1 MERMKR
7 RGTRATEIQLE
18 NARNELGEMFSRI
31 KQMNRYP
38 NYPNA
43 VTFETVNDEE
53 FLWVVDYDEAV
64 KQAKESMENLFDD
77 IGITAW
83 NQDFVESI
91 VDSDIVDFVD
101 PAFKAVMENNDYNL
115 SKSRAWLPYLD
126 ELFEESIRAD
136 GLGHTLSGYDGS
148 EIELDDGSYA
158 FRTN

>member
-1 MERMKR
+1 VIKMAEK
-7 RGTRATEIQLE
+7 QLE

-31 KQMNRYP
+31 KEMSRYP

-43 VTFETVNDEE
+43 VTFETVNGEE
-53 FLWVVDYDEAV
+53 FLWVVDYNEAK
-64 KQAKESMENLFDD
+64 KQAKESMKDRFDD

-91 VDSDIVDFVD
+91 VDKDVIDFVD
-101 PAFKAVMENNDYNL
+101 PAFKAVIENNDYNL

-126 ELFEESIRAD
+126 ELIDETISAD
-136 GLGHTLSGYDGS
+136 GIGYTLAGYDGN
-148 EIELDDGSYA
+148 EIELSDGSYA

>member
-1 MERMKR
+1 MTKE
-7 RGTRATEIQLE
+7 QLE
-18 NARNELGEMFSRI
+18 NARNELSEMFSRI
-31 KQMNRYP
+31 KEMRRYP

-43 VTFETVNDEE
+43 VMFETVNGEE
-53 FLWVVDYDEAV
+53 FLWVVDYDEAK

-91 VDSDIVDFVD
+91 VDKDVIDFVD

-126 ELFEESIRAD
+126 ELFDESISAD
-136 GLGHTLSGYDGS
+136 GIGHTLAGYDGN
-148 EIELDDGSYA
+148 EIELSDGSYA